1 MLQFYIN
8 YNVGSIAAPK
18 RMQAGPFASVE
29 AANRHR
35 HAVVGRGD
43 VTLCWIAVSRDE
55 TRQLASDEATNVT
68 PFMVPTA
75 A

>member
-18 RMQAGPFASVE
+18 RMQAGPYASVE

-35 HAVVGRGD
+35 LGIVNRGD
-43 VTLCWIAVSRDE
+43 VNLCWIAVSRDDS
-55 TRQLASDEATNVT
+55 RQLTNDDATNVT